1 LGCLLIIISGVFYIP
16 FNSVIALQLR
26 RVESL
31 GARVIAYLQVGCG
44 AAGDLLFLLP
54 GLAWTI
60 AAYRPD
66 RAVEIT
72 QALNDTGWILLVVPF
87 SLFSV

>member
-1 LGCLLIIISGVFYIP
+1 
-16 FNSVIALQLR
+16 
-26 RVESL
+26 
-31 GARVIAYLQVGCG
+31 
-44 AAGDLLFLLP
+44 LLP